1 MVRIVCLLP
10 GLTQLLYHL
19 RLGSEL
25 AGRGAECLV
34 PEPVASLPVAGRLLA
49 FDEEGAPG
57 ASPLVDVPH
66 AGREHLARYAADRAA
81 LAALGADVVLTEEV
95 CPICLGAYR
104 PVGPHLLEAGVSLG
118 GRRVRVI
125 SYRPTRLIDAVD
137 DIVALAALFGCQ
149 EQAERLQKQ
158 RGARLLALRMHVAR
172 FIVRAG
178 ATRPRVAVLEWPAS
192 MESFRLQALGRWVPD
207 MVDAAGG
214 LPVLAE
220 AGERD
225 RLVAL
230 EDLMAA
236 CPSFVIAGRRG
247 SPLERVARDLAD
259 AAQEGDASPL
269 EPLQRMGAAVWVA
282 DFDWLLAFPGP
293 GLVGGVEMLIRII
306 LPAALGANGVP
317 PPADL
322 ARPL

>member
-66 AGREHLARYAADRAA
+66 AGREHLARYTADRAA
-81 LAALGADVVLTEEV
+81 VAALGADVVLTEEV

-104 PVGPHLLEAGVSLG
+104 PAGPHLLEASVSLG
-118 GRRVRVI
+118 GRRVRVV
-125 SYRPTRLIDAVD
+125 SYRPTRLIDAVN
-137 DIVALAALFGCQ
+137 DIVALAALFGRQ
-149 EQAERLQKQ
+149 EQAEMLHRQ

-172 FIVRAG
+172 YIVRAG
-178 ATRPRVAVLEWPAS
+178 AARPRVAVVEWPS
-192 MESFRLQALGRWVPD
+192 PGVPPRLQVLGRWVPD

-214 LPVLAE
+214 IPVLAE
-220 AGERD
+220 PGDRD
-225 RLVAL
+225 RPVMPEELLAARP
-230 EDLMAA
+230 DL
-236 CPSFVIAGRRG
+236 VIAGRR
-247 SPLERVARDLAD
+247 SAPLERVASDLAA
-259 AAQEGDASPL
+259 AAQEGEASPL
-269 EPLQRMGAAVWVA
+269 ALLRRMGAALWIA
-282 DFDWLLAFPGP
+282 DFDRLLAFPGP
-293 GLVGGVEMLIRII
+293 GLVGGVEMLIRIV
-306 LPAALGANGVP
+306 LPEALGQNGTP
-317 PPADL
+317 PPPPL